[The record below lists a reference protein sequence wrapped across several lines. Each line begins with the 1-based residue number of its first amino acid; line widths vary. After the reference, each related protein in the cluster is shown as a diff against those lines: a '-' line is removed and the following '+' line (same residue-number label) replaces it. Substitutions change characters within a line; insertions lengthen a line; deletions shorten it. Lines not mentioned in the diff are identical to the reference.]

1 MGQPKSDYIVDNDIW
16 IGPTFLGHSFFWW
29 AVIWNIIAYSCN
41 LEYYKLRQMG
51 PGKVGWRQMRLFED
65 TSVTLFENTSVES
78 DIVFEYT
85 FSSHCGIYLN
95 IHICIAYIAF
105 KNTFV

>member
-1 MGQPKSDYIVDNDIW
+1 
-16 IGPTFLGHSFFWW
+16 
-29 AVIWNIIAYSCN
+29 
-41 LEYYKLRQMG
+41 MG
-51 PGKVGWRQMRLFED
+51 PGKVGWRQMRLFEDTSVTIFEDISVTIFEDTSVTIFEDSSVTIFEDTSVTIFED

-85 FSSHCGIYLN
+85 FSSHCGINLN
-95 IHICIAYIAF
+95 INICIAYIVF

>member
-1 MGQPKSDYIVDNDIW
+1 
-16 IGPTFLGHSFFWW
+16 
-29 AVIWNIIAYSCN
+29 
-41 LEYYKLRQMG
+41 MG

-78 DIVFEYT
+78 KCKDIVFEYT
-85 FSSHCGIYLN
+85 FSSHCGINLN
-95 IHICIAYIAF
+95 INICIAYIVF